1 MRPSLQTG
9 DHLGTR
15 LMLQPYCIATSME
28 RHCLRPISPEIKKC
42 REKHFINGEGANVR
56 CGAFFIFFGFCH
68 LAVLDSLF
76 SMQRQLNERPDALCC
91 AELHQK
97 SSAGIPIFL
106 YSNVDNP
113 TLTCNRSWNHSKKK
127 QTRLRIH
134 SKNCRWGVWNVPQSF
149 G

>member
-1 MRPSLQTG
+1 M
-9 DHLGTR
+9 
-15 LMLQPYCIATSME
+15 
-28 RHCLRPISPEIKKC
+28 
-42 REKHFINGEGANVR
+42 R

-97 SSAGIPIFL
+97 SSAGIRIFL

-113 TLTCNRSWNHSKKK
+113 TLTCNRPWDHSKKNRQAAHSQQEVQMRRLECAAK
-127 QTRLRIH
+127 FWIAQTRKLMMA
-134 SKNCRWGVWNVPQSF
+134 F
-149 G
+149 